1 MTTWQARVLTLYPEM
16 FPGPMDTALAGKALS
31 KGVWALDVVDIRE
44 YARDKHGTVDGAP
57 SGGGPGMVLRAD
69 ILADA
74 LDVSGEKD
82 EISRPSIVLTPRG
95 RPLTQERVKALAV
108 GPGVTLICGRF
119 EGIDQRV
126 IEARELEEISVGD
139 AVLSGGEIAAM
150 MVLDACVRL
159 LPGVMG
165 DAASM
170 EQESFEGDLLEF
182 PQYTLPRQWEGYE
195 IPEVLLS
202 GHHGKIAEWRQK
214 QAEADTKSRRPDLW
228 DRYKARQDEND

>member
-44 YARDKHGTVDGAP
+44 YARDKHGTVDEAP

-95 RPLTQERVKALAV
+95 QPLTQKRVKALAA
-108 GPGVTLICGRF
+108 GPGVTLVCGRF

-150 MVLDACVRL
+150 MILDACVRL

-182 PQYTLPRQWEGYE
+182 PQYTLPRQWEGRE